1 MIKESDIVYE
11 NDKYWILKT
20 DKDYEVLENTITHSI
35 VKGYFGS
42 IFLDRAIDY
51 INNNLMLRA

>member
-20 DKDYEVLENTITHSI
+20 DKGYEVLENTITYSI